1 MTFPDMIISS
11 EQALLALRI
20 LALDEYGGLSV
31 RHAGSGS
38 PVPPE
43 LLHRVNRVLSELPE
57 TRVDR
62 VEKARA
68 DIAGGGYDSD
78 EVADK
83 IIARAISDTL
93 R

>member
-1 MTFPDMIISS
+1 MIISS
-11 EQALLALRI
+11 QQALLALRI
-20 LALDEYGGLSV
+20 LAHDEHGGLSV
-31 RHAGSGS
+31 RHDGSGS

-62 VEKARA
+62 VEKALA
-68 DIAGGGYDSD
+68 DIAGGGYPSQQ
-78 EVADK
+78 VADK
-83 IIARAISDTL
+83 IIARVISDTL